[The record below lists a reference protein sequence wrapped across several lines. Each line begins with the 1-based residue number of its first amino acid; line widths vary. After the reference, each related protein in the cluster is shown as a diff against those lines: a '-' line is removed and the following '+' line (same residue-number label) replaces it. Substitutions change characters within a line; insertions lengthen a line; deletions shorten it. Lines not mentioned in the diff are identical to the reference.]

1 MTVYLLGCCFC
12 LDDVNDDDAS
22 IKSSVKIGPVNE
34 MLLLLFLLLLLL
46 FMLLLLWLL
55 LITQTYL

>member
-1 MTVYLLGCCFC
+1 MTVYLLGYCFC

-34 MLLLLFLLLLLL
+34 MLILLFLLLLLL

-55 LITQTYL
+55 LIAQTYL